1 MVVIYIRWL
10 YASSPASFSKQQ
22 IILLL
27 FFKFLIP
34 SKEIARFH
42 KKKEREEIPSKKK
55 RTKKRICFFLCCAN
69 RETWQFFFTPVK
81 QGKLVNLSSR
91 RGSPVIVF
99 RGIMGICIVLAKK
112 NNASRGCINCLHER
126 HLLQPKKLSI
136 FKSMHGWNS
145 VRLLI
150 YTRIL
155 LFQSPESCPF
165 VTEKQ
170 KCCRLPFLYKNR
182 TYTAC
187 TADVPDK
194 DWKEQ
199 WSSPW
204 CFPETPEKDRST
216 KYRCLR
222 NSKLRATFKCF
233 TAKL

>member
-1 MVVIYIRWL
+1 
-10 YASSPASFSKQQ
+10 
-22 IILLL
+22 
-27 FFKFLIP
+27 
-34 SKEIARFH
+34 
-42 KKKEREEIPSKKK
+42 
-55 RTKKRICFFLCCAN
+55 
-69 RETWQFFFTPVK
+69 
-81 QGKLVNLSSR
+81 
-91 RGSPVIVF
+91 
-99 RGIMGICIVLAKK
+99 MGICIVLAKE
-112 NNASRGCINCLHER
+112 NNTSPGCINFLHER

-170 KCCRLPFLYKNR
+170 KCCRLPFVYNNR

-204 CFPETPEKDRST
+204 CFPETPEKDRKETVSWEPRSSVSLQSYKFFCLKTIIDST
-216 KYRCLR
+216 YNWKIIGTEFTK
-222 NSKLRATFKCF
+222 KLVCPFFFCVSR
-233 TAKL
+233 